1 MYMPPGWAMQAAH
14 FLFLSRKWASDEK
27 YLTESLAYFRDYP
40 VQLLLFPEGTD
51 LSESNKLKSQQY
63 AEKNGLPKYEYVL
76 HTRTKGFVHCLHE
89 MRRGGAAVPVIDVSV
104 AYVGPIP
111 QNERDMLGWNWPQEI
126 HFHVKQAPPSEL
138 PEDEGGLEE
147 WLKQRW
153 DEKEQLLER
162 FYADNKFSGMY
173 MSEEDINRPRL
184 QMISLFIFWGLYFL
198 LQFYLLYFYFSF
210 VCCFYCLTSVFFIV
224 VNCFT
229 SGTDQ
234 IVLKIHQ
241 CTVRQQH

>member
-1 MYMPPGWAMQAAH
+1 MQAAH

-27 YLTESLAYFRDYP
+27 YITESLAYFRDYP

-76 HTRTKGFVHCLHE
+76 HTRTKGFVHCLRE
-89 MRRGGAAVPVIDVSV
+89 MRRGGAAVPVVDVSI

-111 QNERDMLGWNWPQEI
+111 QNESDMLGGNWPREI
-126 HFHVKQAPPSEL
+126 HFHVKQVPPSEL

-147 WLKQRW
+147 WVKQQW
-153 DEKEQLLER
+153 DAKERQLER
-162 FYADNKFSGMY
+162 FYADKKFTGTY
-173 MSEEDINRPRL
+173 MREEDMNRTRL
-184 QMISLFIFWGLYFL
+184 QMISLLVYW
-198 LQFYLLYFYFSF
+198 
-210 VCCFYCLTSVFFIV
+210 VVFFIV
-224 VNCFT
+224 YSYFLYFYLSFVCWYLGLTTVFFVAVNLLT

-234 IVLKIHQ
+234 MVLKIHQ
-241 CTVRQQH
+241 RTVRQQL